1 MGSSPL
7 PHIAIFPFL
16 SKGHTIPLVHLAHLI
31 RRRCLA
37 TLTFLTTPL
46 NAPFLRSSLSDT
58 DADVVELPFPGGVPG
73 LPDGIESTD
82 ALPSI
87 DLFLPF
93 VAATKLLRPQF
104 EHAVAGL
111 PAVSFLISDGFYG
124 WTTESAADLGLPR
137 MVFYG
142 MGSFA
147 MTVSA
152 TVAREKPHA
161 GLVSDDQPFPVPG
174 FPQLQL
180 TRNDM
185 NPPFDDPN
193 PSGPLH
199 EFVTEQSIAAA
210 NSHGVVANTFYEL
223 EAAYTDRWN
232 LHIGP
237 RAWCVGPVCSARLQ
251 EPERG
256 LSDSKLTRWLDARSA
271 TDRPVLYVAF
281 GSQADVS
288 AAQLNEIAVGL
299 ENSGADFLWVVRRE
313 GADQLGE
320 GFEERVGDRG
330 VVVREWVDQLEILR
344 HGSVRG
350 FVSHCGWNSV
360 TESVCAGVPMLA
372 WPMIAEQHLNAKFV
386 VDVAGIG
393 LRVRAGDGTKYGL
406 VRREEVEEK
415 VKELLFGEKGRMA
428 AEKVKDLALASH
440 KAMADGG
447 SSASALEQ
455 MIDEVSGARK
465 TD

>member
-1 MGSSPL
+1 M
-7 PHIAIFPFL
+7 
-16 SKGHTIPLVHLAHLI
+16 
-31 RRRCLA
+31 
-37 TLTFLTTPL
+37 
-46 NAPFLRSSLSDT
+46 
-58 DADVVELPFPGGVPG
+58 
-73 LPDGIESTD
+73 
-82 ALPSI
+82 
-87 DLFLPF
+87 
-93 VAATKLLRPQF
+93 
-104 EHAVAGL
+104 
-111 PAVSFLISDGFYG
+111 ISDGFYG
-124 WTTESAADLGLPR
+124 WTTASAANLGIPR

-142 MGSFA
+142 MGNFA

-152 TVAREKPHA
+152 TVAQEKPHA
-161 GLVSDDQPFPVPG
+161 GVESDDQPFPVPG
-174 FPQLQL
+174 FPGLQL
-180 TRNDM
+180 TRNDL

-199 EFVTEQSIAAA
+199 EFVTEQAMAAG
-210 NSHGVVANTFYEL
+210 NSHGIVANTFYEL

-232 LHIGP
+232 LHMGP
-237 RAWCVGPVCSARLQ
+237 KAWCVGPFCSARLQ
-251 EPERG
+251 EEAERG
-256 LSDSKLTRWLDARSA
+256 SDGKLMRWLDARSA

-288 AAQLNEIAVGL
+288 AAQLEEIAVGL

-313 GADQLGE
+313 GAGLGE

-330 VVVREWVDQLEILR
+330 MVAREWVDQLEILR

-350 FVSHCGWNSV
+350 FLSHCGWNSV
-360 TESVCAGVPMLA
+360 TESVCAGVPILA

-386 VDVAGIG
+386 VDVVGIG

-406 VRREEVEEK
+406 VRREDVEEK

-428 AEKVKDLALASH
+428 AEKVKELALASH

-455 MIDEVSGARK
+455 MIDEVSGA
-465 TD
+465 